1 MFKIE
6 EEQLENNAS
15 PARGTALREEIVS
28 QAEEGEEKEDNT
40 VYLTAESD
48 QIMPE
53 SSIRANSVE
62 FNREFKKLY
71 DSTFQVL
78 FRVAFRVTNSSEA
91 AEDLCQESFFRLYEK
106 NMVFPNPDEA
116 KYWLIRVVKNAAL
129 NYAKRKDRERR
140 AYQRAFREDH
150 RQEETGEGLLV
161 KKETSEEI
169 QNALDKLPEN
179 LRMVL
184 ILKEYAEMN
193 YKEIGRVLGISEGN
207 VKVRVFRA
215 RERLA
220 ALLADNLKQE

>member
-1 MFKIE
+1 LFNSIE
-6 EEQLENNAS
+6 DQ
-15 PARGTALREEIVS
+15 
-28 QAEEGEEKEDNT
+28 EEGQFEDSEKAEIKPDRAIGLST
-40 VYLTAESD
+40 VDY
-48 QIMPE
+48 
-53 SSIRANSVE
+53 
-62 FNREFKKLY
+62 NREFKRLY
-71 DSTFQVL
+71 DSTFQIL
-78 FRVAFRVTNSSEA
+78 FRVAYRVTNSSEA

-129 NYAKRKDRERR
+129 NYAKRKDRERK

-150 RQEETGEGLLV
+150 RQQETGEGLLV
-161 KKETSEEI
+161 KKETSQEV
-169 QNALDKLPEN
+169 QAALKKLPEN

-184 ILKEYAEMN
+184 VLKEYAEMN

-220 ALLADNLKQE
+220 GLLALQEEKPLNETEQVQERGKTNVS